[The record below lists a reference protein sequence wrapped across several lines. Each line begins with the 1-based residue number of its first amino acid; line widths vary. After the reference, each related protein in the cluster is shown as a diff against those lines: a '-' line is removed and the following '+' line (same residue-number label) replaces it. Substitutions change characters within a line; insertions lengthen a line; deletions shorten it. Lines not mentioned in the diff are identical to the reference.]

1 MDSEKNKK
9 RYQMKNIVLFCTLFL
24 LNNTFA
30 QNIVGK
36 WKCIA
41 TYSSFDNKKTNMQA
55 ALHQSRPCTKNTVFD
70 FQSNGKIVRNYSACD
85 AKYIETQNKFW
96 KDQKWKLDGN
106 NLKTSVTDFS
116 LFNEYTITFSGNKMT
131 WTNKDETIVY
141 QKL

>member
-1 MDSEKNKK
+1 
-9 RYQMKNIVLFCTLFL
+9 MKNIVLFCTLFL

-55 ALHQSRPCTKNTVFD
+55 ALHQSRPCTKNTVFY

>member
-1 MDSEKNKK
+1 
-9 RYQMKNIVLFCTLFL
+9 MKNIVLFCTLFL

-30 QNIVGK
+30 QNMVGK

-96 KDQKWKLDGN
+96 KDQKWKLNGN

>member
-1 MDSEKNKK
+1 
-9 RYQMKNIVLFCTLFL
+9 
-24 LNNTFA
+24 
-30 QNIVGK
+30 
-36 WKCIA
+36 
-41 TYSSFDNKKTNMQA
+41 MQA